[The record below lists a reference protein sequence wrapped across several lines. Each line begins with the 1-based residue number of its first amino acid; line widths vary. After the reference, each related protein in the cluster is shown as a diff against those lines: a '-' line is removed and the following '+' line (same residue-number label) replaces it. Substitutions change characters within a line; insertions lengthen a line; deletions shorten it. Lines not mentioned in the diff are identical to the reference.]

1 MLDWPQLNLLILLST
16 TLKSSIMICL
26 KILLARRNIQK
37 MNKNNKFAGIVQTSF
52 LISFWMLL
60 RTIEPRIRDK
70 SQISLLSTEMEL
82 VDLHSLRNVWNSKD
96 MVGSLKKQLMSSN
109 QTINLSFFISLSIIE
124 VQLESINKMV
134 TLFWTQAKEL
144 LLIQ

>member
-26 KILLARRNIQK
+26 KILLDRWDIQK
-37 MNKNNKFAGIVQTSF
+37 MNKNKKFARIEQTSF
-52 LISFWMLL
+52 QISFWELL
-60 RTIEPRIRDK
+60 RTIERRIMGK
-70 SQISLLSTEMEL
+70 SQSSLLSTEMEL
-82 VDLHSLRNVWNSKD
+82 VDLHSLRNVCNSKD
-96 MVGSLKKQLMSSN
+96 LVGSLKKQLMSSN